1 VIGSDT
7 WLEGGLSGTARAGG
21 LTEAQLTDELGPEL
35 ARLPIPRSA
44 SATISW
50 WQLRQQAFKRAVAV
64 RGVFRVFPEFLF
76 WNDSPTYFI
85 TLHACMHA
93 RAW

>member
-1 VIGSDT
+1 MRLAHARRQVIGSDT

-35 ARLPIPRSA
+35 ARLPIPRNA

-64 RGVFRVFPEFLF
+64 RALHPACVFMLF
-76 WNDSPTYFI
+76 RM
-85 TLHACMHA
+85 HACM
-93 RAW
+93 RASG